1 MTIQVYPMGKA
12 RNKKILCCIKAPADQ
27 PHGSLKCMFCRL
39 GFGQGEKE
47 ILGTMKKKPMT
58 KAFRLSGTH
67 KVNMEKESAEIH
79 AMNGKYQTKTKELS
93 KKLSELCG
101 L

>member
-1 MTIQVYPMGKA
+1 
-12 RNKKILCCIKAPADQ
+12 
-27 PHGSLKCMFCRL
+27 MFCRL

-79 AMNGKYQTKTKELS
+79 AMNGKY
-93 KKLSELCG
+93 
-101 L
+101 